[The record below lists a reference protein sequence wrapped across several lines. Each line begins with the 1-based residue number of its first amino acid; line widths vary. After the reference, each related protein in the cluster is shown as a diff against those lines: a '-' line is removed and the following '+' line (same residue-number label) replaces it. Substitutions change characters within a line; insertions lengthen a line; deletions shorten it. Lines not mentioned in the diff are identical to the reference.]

1 MTRGGDSDHDHGDTD
16 YKQPGAIWGHV
27 VIMKVGGWGLTTPN
41 GFDSGY
47 SRLHALNACA
57 DDAHRVRWILDVP
70 DTTAG
75 DGYSIGAPTVTG
87 GIVYVTTSS
96 GHVIAIA
103 DTKVRHWTGHRC
115 TDEFITPASSGPGWK
130 AVCRAQGFKVV
141 PSPKV
146 LADVPLPDGSDA
158 ANLRNEPALAD
169 GRVYVGT
176 SGGHVYAL
184 WPQ

>member
-1 MTRGGDSDHDHGDTD
+1 
-16 YKQPGAIWGHV
+16 
-27 VIMKVGGWGLTTPN
+27 
-41 GFDSGY
+41 
-47 SRLHALNACA
+47 
-57 DDAHRVRWILDVP
+57 
-70 DTTAG
+70 
-75 DGYSIGAPTVTG
+75 
-87 GIVYVTTSS
+87 VYVTTSS